1 MEKKKYLMKKTE
13 FIESVGFQNKPPASL
28 SDQLQALWWA
38 KKGDWETAHD
48 LAQNAKSI
56 HGDRVHAYLHR
67 VEGDHGNASYWYT
80 RAQESFFEGSLDQEW
95 EHLVEKYLS
104 Q

>member
-1 MEKKKYLMKKTE
+1 MKKTE
-13 FIESVGFQNKPPASL
+13 FIESVGFQDKPPASL

-38 KKGDWETAHD
+38 KKGDWVTAHD

-80 RAQESFFEGSLDQEW
+80 RAQESVFEGSLDQEW
-95 EHLVEKYLS
+95 EYLVEKYLS